1 MDVTKIAL
9 IAHIEAN
16 NTSLNKQLGTIDKY
30 EQRLYET
37 EAIRCFTSWRKVC
50 GWLKDIPIYCLCA
63 TKNTPSDKTIKA
75 LEVLNVKYIEDYSDE
90 TKRFTSGF
98 ITIPYTGMYFEK
110 ILSEDILIKIDLD
123 NVMLKPFPE
132 DLVEKAYLSTI
143 VGRYSRDFEIS
154 ERYCFNNECPFDTS
168 LIITHKDKLFYKK
181 YYDLCFDENVLT
193 SPEWLSI
200 RKTEGE
206 YWLEEYVVDY
216 MYKNKLADIIPIQ
229 NYQCGYGYPDMASFI
244 KNRMTNGLYM
254 THNHIQL

>member
-75 LEVLNVKYIEDYSDE
+75 LEALNVKYIEDYSDE

-132 DLVEKAYLSTI
+132 DLVEKAYSSTI

-216 MYKNKLADIIPIQ
+216 MYKNKLADITPIQ
-229 NYQCGYGYPDMASFI
+229 NYQCGYGYPDMASFV
-244 KNRMTNGLYM
+244 KNKLTGGLYM
-254 THNHIQL
+254 THNHI